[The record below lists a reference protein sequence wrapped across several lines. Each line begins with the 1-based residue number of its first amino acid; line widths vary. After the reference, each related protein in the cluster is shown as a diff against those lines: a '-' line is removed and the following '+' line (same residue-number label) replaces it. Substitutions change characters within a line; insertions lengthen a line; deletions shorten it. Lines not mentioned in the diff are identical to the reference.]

1 MQEHEMEIEFCGNRT
16 KGNPSGGLCD
26 EYRVSEIAD
35 GDDLLAAYRQIA
47 SAHPSHKPLFSLDDF
62 SQACY
67 TSGHACDSFDLDDT
81 AGWPAS
87 RLPAELFEEGMYVG
101 EFSTKAEFPL
111 RARNFAKLVSGATF
125 EDACRHGLTL
135 DADGVD
141 EWLAS
146 QEDVVSLLDQPLSAL
161 VVPAE
166 LACDALAALPN
177 GYFTSDLNPR
187 LNAAVARHFSQ
198 AHGYELMGVGASYL
212 GFLRETPPGETA
224 AHAIAT
230 DFCALYNV
238 SEEGRPAFIH
248 IVTQAIANRPW
259 LWLRYTE

>member
-1 MQEHEMEIEFCGNRT
+1 MDIEFCGSQA

-35 GDDLLAAYRQIA
+35 GNDLLAAYRQIR
-47 SAHPSHKPLFSLDDF
+47 SAHPGCKPLFSLDDF

-67 TSGHACDSFDLDDT
+67 TSGHACHYFDLDDT
-81 AGWPAS
+81 TGVAADS
-87 RLPAELFEEGMYVG
+87 LPAELFEEGGYVG
-101 EFSTKAEFPL
+101 EFSTQAEFPI
-111 RARNFAKLVSGATF
+111 RVRNFAKLASAATF
-125 EDACRHGLTL
+125 ADACQHGLTL
-135 DADGVD
+135 DQEGFD
-141 EWLAS
+141 EWLAC

-166 LACDALAALPN
+166 RASDALAAFPN
-177 GYFTSDLNPR
+177 GYFTSDLGPG

-212 GFLRETPPGETA
+212 GFLRETPPDEPA
-224 AHAIAT
+224 AQAIAT

-238 SEEGRPAFIH
+238 SDDARGAFMIA
-248 IVTQAIANRPW
+248 VQQAIVNRQW